1 MMFYDSMK
9 GLHHEK
15 SLETLKHLSG
25 KSAPSRTKV
34 FFWFGEFRRGKRSF
48 DHQHRRGTSATTVT
62 VTNIEAT
69 EKLIRVEPR
78 VTTREILE
86 SLSTG
91 TAATMSILHDHLRVR
106 KRCVRRIP
114 HSLTDGQRQLRVEWC
129 EFMLRKFNGDLGRL
143 VTELGAFDMIRKP
156 ECSQRFGCFRTS
168 PLPPSSKDHA
178 VHR

>member
-1 MMFYDSMK
+1 MFYDYMK
-9 GLHHEK
+9 GLHQEK
-15 SLETLKHLSG
+15 SIENLKQPFG
-25 KSAPSRTKV
+25 KNVPSRTKV

-78 VTTREILE
+78 VTTRESLE

-106 KRCVRRIP
+106 KRCARWIL
-114 HSLTDGQRQLRVEWC
+114 HSLTDEQRWVRVEWC
-129 EFMLRKFNGDLGRL
+129 E
-143 VTELGAFDMIRKP
+143 
-156 ECSQRFGCFRTS
+156 
-168 PLPPSSKDHA
+168 A
-178 VHR
+178 VKN